1 MQRAGF
7 FVGPSSAIVGEI
19 RATGAE
25 GIVMP
30 QDTKQAGGNIAATQ
44 ETFRGSYDEPRG
56 GLLGGFFGGRDMRD
70 DKPAVM
76 PRTPMDRFGGMA
88 PAIGGALLGPV
99 GALGGLALQ
108 SRRYTGIRDMFD
120 GGGAGKAGPTF
131 QGGPYSGLLNALG
144 VRPRGFRDRQAGI
157 LERQQAAPTTMAGAM
172 GGGSP
177 AVPAVAPAAAPVTAQ
192 TPSGPI
198 YSFPYRGTS
207 ATPAT
212 AYQPFT
218 PLSYGP
224 QARPFVGAR
233 TPGAG
238 GSPMPTGMFSTP
250 TQPLTNAT
258 LPTTGGVP
266 GAYPRSSRFVSP
278 EVSRSQDAYQE
289 MLRSLGAGSP
299 AVPTPIGPSGL
310 TGPAAVAAS
319 QAAYADMQRRLREQR
334 FNQLY
339 PNMMVA
345 P

>member
-1 MQRAGF
+1 
-7 FVGPSSAIVGEI
+7 
-19 RATGAE
+19 
-25 GIVMP
+25 MP

-131 QGGPYSGLLNALG
+131 QGGTYSGLLNALG

-172 GGGSP
+172 GGGSAAP
-177 AVPAVAPAAAPVTAQ
+177 AAVPAAAPVTAQ

-198 YSFPYRGTS
+198 YSFPYRGS
-207 ATPAT
+207 GATPAT

-224 QARPFVGAR
+224 PTRPFVGAR
-233 TPGAG
+233 TPVTG

-250 TQPLTNAT
+250 TQPLTNTT
-258 LPTTGGVP
+258 LPMTGGVP
-266 GAYPRSSRFVSP
+266 GAYPRSSRYVSP

-289 MLRSLGAGSP
+289 MLRSLSAGSP
-299 AVPTPIGPSGL
+299 AVRTPTGPSGL

-319 QAAYADMQRRLREQR
+319 QAAHADMQRRLREQR

-339 PNMMVA
+339 PGMMVA

>member
-1 MQRAGF
+1 
-7 FVGPSSAIVGEI
+7 
-19 RATGAE
+19 
-25 GIVMP
+25 
-30 QDTKQAGGNIAATQ
+30 
-44 ETFRGSYDEPRG
+44 
-56 GLLGGFFGGRDMRD
+56 MRD

-131 QGGPYSGLLNALG
+131 QGGTYSGLLNALG

-177 AVPAVAPAAAPVTAQ
+177 AVPAVAPPAAPPVTAQ

-198 YSFPYRGTS
+198 YSSPYQGTG

-212 AYQPFT
+212 AYQPFA

-224 QARPFVGAR
+224 QTRPFVGAR

-258 LPTTGGVP
+258 LPMTGGVP

-289 MLRSLGAGSP
+289 MLRSLSVGPS
-299 AVPTPIGPSGL
+299 AVPTAIGPSGL

-319 QAAYADMQRRLREQR
+319 QAAYADMLSRLERQR
-334 FNQLY
+334 FDDIY
-339 PNMMVA
+339 SGMMVA

>member
-30 QDTKQAGGNIAATQ
+30 QDMKQAGGNIAATQ

-70 DKPAVM
+70 DKPAAM

-131 QGGPYSGLLNALG
+131 QGGQYSGLLNALG

-172 GGGSP
+172 GGGS
-177 AVPAVAPAAAPVTAQ
+177 AVPAVTAAPPVTAQ

-198 YSFPYRGTS
+198 YSFPYQGTG

-212 AYQPFT
+212 AYQPFVGART
-218 PLSYGP
+218 PAVDDIYAPPPMSLSDYEFLGRLPSVPSLRTPEMPYSLPRSLRDIAVGEQMTNQEYADLQMAYARQRGLGQPTITPRPRPFAPQPLSYGP
-224 QARPFVGAR
+224 QTRPTRSFAPQTREDRWGSDIEAYYGMMGGA
-233 TPGAG
+233 
-238 GSPMPTGMFSTP
+238 
-250 TQPLTNAT
+250 
-258 LPTTGGVP
+258 
-266 GAYPRSSRFVSP
+266 
-278 EVSRSQDAYQE
+278 
-289 MLRSLGAGSP
+289 
-299 AVPTPIGPSGL
+299 
-310 TGPAAVAAS
+310 
-319 QAAYADMQRRLREQR
+319 
-334 FNQLY
+334 
-339 PNMMVA
+339 
-345 P
+345 

>member
-1 MQRAGF
+1 
-7 FVGPSSAIVGEI
+7 
-19 RATGAE
+19 
-25 GIVMP
+25 MP

-56 GLLGGFFGGRDMRD
+56 GLLGGLFGGRDMRD

-108 SRRYTGIRDMFD
+108 ARRYTGIRDMFD

-131 QGGPYSGLLNALG
+131 QGGTYSGLLNALG

-177 AVPAVAPAAAPVTAQ
+177 AVPAVTPVQTEVPETRPITSRTTYSGPGTPPYMQSGTPPYRAPYQWPFATVGQSAAANRFADIVPRSVPIPSPGQIMTPDEGAYFSLLSGQSPLMQPDPRRDQYLPRFQAPA
-192 TPSGPI
+192 
-198 YSFPYRGTS
+198 
-207 ATPAT
+207 
-212 AYQPFT
+212 
-218 PLSYGP
+218 P
-224 QARPFVGAR
+224 QAV
-233 TPGAG
+233 
-238 GSPMPTGMFSTP
+238 PTRGIT
-250 TQPLTNAT
+250 
-258 LPTTGGVP
+258 
-266 GAYPRSSRFVSP
+266 
-278 EVSRSQDAYQE
+278 
-289 MLRSLGAGSP
+289 
-299 AVPTPIGPSGL
+299 AVPTPTGPSGL

-319 QAAYADMQRRLREQR
+319 QAAYADMQRRLGAQR